1 MVDKEVVPEKD
12 GVPQLVSGL
21 IAEGYKHLYIFG
33 ITQVRYGAGPLM
45 YVVPF
50 SLPIIIYNYSSY
62 AIGLDTARLVRRAW
76 R

>member
-1 MVDKEVVPEKD
+1 MVDKEVVPYRD

-45 YVVPF
+45 YDLQP
-50 SLPIIIYNYSSY
+50 PPPHE
-62 AIGLDTARLVRRAW
+62 IGETRG
-76 R
+76 